1 MKEGSNKITGKEQM
15 EGAKSNV
22 GRKDLGLGTNY
33 FFVLMQNCLVVLMG
47 ICGGNMVWE
56 KQELKNMVWSHLHC

>member
-1 MKEGSNKITGKEQM
+1 M

-47 ICGGNMVWE
+47 IFGGNMVWE